1 MRTNVGSK
9 MDSLNKTDDSASNAP
24 VSLVSGS
31 ICPPIIVDPQ
41 MESLT
46 EYADPTKPSEDT
58 KVSTFKLVTTQSTC
72 DIADGKLKV
81 RMDLSFAGELGPKAK
96 RRSGDQPFFAYPY
109 YVKITDGSG
118 QKLAEESFAAS
129 VTYEKNQNRIEI
141 VEIIRQN
148 LPLKA
153 DGSAPVY
160 EIHVGFQLTEDQ
172 LVQNT
177 KARYQVVE

>member
-1 MRTNVGSK
+1 MSRT
-9 MDSLNKTDDSASNAP
+9 L
-24 VSLVSGS
+24 
-31 ICPPIIVDPQ
+31 
-41 MESLT
+41 
-46 EYADPTKPSEDT
+46 
-58 KVSTFKLVTTQSTC
+58 
-72 DIADGKLKV
+72 
-81 RMDLSFAGELGPKAK
+81 
-96 RRSGDQPFFAYPY
+96 
-109 YVKITDGSG
+109 